1 MAKEVGDPLVGVGAR
16 MRALR
21 EQRKIGLRALAR
33 MVEVTPSLISQIE
46 TGKINPSVSSLY
58 AIATALDVPM
68 DFFFGSVSA
77 APGGTAGL
85 VEPVGVID
93 AEGIGHD
100 AVVEQRPTM
109 AEAVRQRDARMQKVR
124 AEEQGHARAR
134 APGSGTAVV
143 RHAARRRIVID
154 GYGGTVLWELLTRDH
169 DPGADFLE
177 IRYDPGASSAQHML
191 RHTGREYGL
200 VFDGVLTVTLAFEEF
215 VLEPGDSIAF
225 DSSTPHRLSNR
236 GTVPARAIWV
246 VTNRQPLG
254 APTGA
259 ATE

>member
-1 MAKEVGDPLVGVGAR
+1 MAKEPGDALVGVGAR

-33 MVEVTPSLISQIE
+33 TVEVTPSLISQIE

-68 DFFFGSVSA
+68 DFFFGSALVTDDA
-77 APGGTAGL
+77 TTAS
-85 VEPVGVID
+85 GVPAGVTD
-93 AEGIGHD
+93 AEGNGH
-100 AVVEQRPTM
+100 ESGPGQRPTM
-109 AEAVRQRDARMQKVR
+109 AQAVRERDARMQR
-124 AEEQGHARAR
+124 DRTGAHGRGQT
-134 APGSGTAVV
+134 PGLGDGTAIV
-143 RHAARRRIVID
+143 RHADRRHIVID
-154 GYGGTVLWELLTRDH
+154 GYGGTVLWDLLTRDH

-177 IRYDPGASSAQHML
+177 IRYDPGSSSAQHML

-200 VFDGVLTVTLAFEEF
+200 VLDGVLTVTLAFEEF

-236 GTVPARAIWV
+236 GDVAMRAIWV
-246 VTNRQPLG
+246 VTNRQPI
-254 APTGA
+254 ATPAGA
-259 ATE
+259 AE